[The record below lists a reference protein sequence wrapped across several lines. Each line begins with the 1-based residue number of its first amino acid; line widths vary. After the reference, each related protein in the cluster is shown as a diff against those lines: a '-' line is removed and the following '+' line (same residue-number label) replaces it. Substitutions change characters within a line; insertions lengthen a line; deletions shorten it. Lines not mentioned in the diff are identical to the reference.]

1 MNRLT
6 NGIKNTTLRLSNPL
20 LDNKAIAEMGVK
32 LGGWGKNLD
41 KTAKNITEI
50 TNIYLLIIFI
60 KDDYVKIQRNNQ
72 SFC

>member
-20 LDNKAIAEMGVK
+20 LDNNAIAEMGVK

-41 KTAKNITEI
+41 KTAKNINEI

-60 KDDYVKIQRNNQ
+60 KDYYVKIQRNNH

>member
-6 NGIKNTTLRLSNPL
+6 NGIKNATLRLSNPL
-20 LDNKAIAEMGVK
+20 LDNKAIAEMGAK

-60 KDDYVKIQRNNQ
+60 KDDYVKIQRNNH

>member
-20 LDNKAIAEMGVK
+20 LDNNAIAEMGVK

-41 KTAKNITEI
+41 KTAKNMTEI
-50 TNIYLLIIFI
+50 TKIYLLIIL
-60 KDDYVKIQRNNQ
+60 
-72 SFC
+72 

>member
-6 NGIKNTTLRLSNPL
+6 SGIKNTTLILSNPL

-41 KTAKNITEI
+41 KTANNITEI
-50 TNIYLLIIFI
+50 TKIYLLIIL
-60 KDDYVKIQRNNQ
+60 
-72 SFC
+72 

>member
-60 KDDYVKIQRNNQ
+60 KDDYVKIQRNN
-72 SFC
+72 